1 MDSIQYVKQND
12 QVLWRCLFIW
22 ACEGLSIPKALHI
35 NVWEMAGV
43 TAMAA
48 GGEQTQS
55 AQACDVSLGARIEP
69 VSAFSPANN
78 PGRANENPI
87 WWRWHGNTKSHAI
100 LPSADV

>member
-1 MDSIQYVKQND
+1 MVFSWDSECPFTVDMLIY
-12 QVLWRCLFIW
+12 
-22 ACEGLSIPKALHI
+22 E
-35 NVWEMAGV
+35 
-43 TAMAA
+43 
-48 GGEQTQS
+48 
-55 AQACDVSLGARIEP
+55 SLGLNELIHGDRKMFTFGDDIEP

>member
-1 MDSIQYVKQND
+1 MH
-12 QVLWRCLFIW
+12 
-22 ACEGLSIPKALHI
+22 ALAAYKNIMVI
-35 NVWEMAGV
+35 NQLLITG
-43 TAMAA
+43 
-48 GGEQTQS
+48 
-55 AQACDVSLGARIEP
+55 IEP